1 MTNRFE
7 QFNIIMDSQLPAQE
21 KLLLLAIF
29 RTYNSNYGYS
39 FPTIQ
44 QIMKLMNLKNQQYFY
59 KYRNE
64 LQSKGIL
71 IVDSNWKNNRYTI
84 DYDRLLTFDKC
95 INFATVT
102 NDKSVQLQNESTKIK
117 HTYKTNNTNNNC
129 IGEGVTIDKNFYNK
143 MNKETFDYI
152 NGGWMS
158 ELSSEFFDSK
168 WIC

>member
-1 MTNRFE
+1 MSRFE

-29 RTYNSNYGYS
+29 RTFNVQYGYS

-44 QIMKLMNLKNQQYFY
+44 QIMTLMNLKNQQYFY

-95 INFATVT
+95 VNFGTVT
-102 NDKSVQLQNESTKIK
+102 NDKSAQLQNESTKIK
-117 HTYKTNNTNNNC
+117 HTYKTNNTNNNY
-129 IGEGVTIDKNFYNK
+129 IGKGVTIDKSFYDK
-143 MNKETFDYI
+143 MDKETFDYI
-152 NGGWMS
+152 NGGWM
-158 ELSSEFFDSK
+158 EEMSSE